1 MTKSLL
7 ERRLVDVSDRL
18 KRLRA
23 ELAVVEE
30 QCVVLT
36 AEADDARIRALVS
49 ETPVSDV
56 EAQETRRHAEAQARH
71 RDALRRSISELEHE
85 LDRLLDRMVGEPSE
99 AVRP

>member
-1 MTKSLL
+1 MAKTLL

-23 ELAVVEE
+23 ECAVAEE
-30 QCVVLT
+30 QCAFLT

-49 ETPVSDV
+49 ETPLADA

-71 RDALRRSISELEHE
+71 RDGLRRAITELERE
-85 LDRLLDRMVGEPSE
+85 LDLLLDRMAAEPAE
-99 AVRP
+99 ATPR